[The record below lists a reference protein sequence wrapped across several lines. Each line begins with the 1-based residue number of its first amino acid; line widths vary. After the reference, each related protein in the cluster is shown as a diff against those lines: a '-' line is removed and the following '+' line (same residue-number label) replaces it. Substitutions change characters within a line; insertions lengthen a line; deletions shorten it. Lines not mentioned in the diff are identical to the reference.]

1 MKTCVMGRTP
11 SVRSTVAGVLVAF
24 GLLGGVPSAQAAGAL
39 MACPLGLG
47 EMTFTPAL
55 TGTPQNASVST
66 TINYGVCWA
75 RRSLTRTSATA
86 SSENVFPAALCDAAP
101 SLAPERLT
109 LKWENGETSVL
120 ELVYEGTE
128 VRGMTTVATFSGSVV
143 EGRFQ
148 GASAT
153 QAWAYPTQDLA
164 NACLAPDGLARA
176 SALVS
181 LAIE

>member
-1 MKTCVMGRTP
+1 MKTCLMGRTP
-11 SVRSTVAGVLVAF
+11 SVRSKMARVLVAF

-47 EMTFTPAL
+47 EMTFSPAL
-55 TGTPQNASVST
+55 TNTPQEASVST
-66 TINYGVCWA
+66 AINYGVCWA

-86 SSENVFPAALCDAAP
+86 SSENSFPAALCDAAP
-101 SLAPERLT
+101 SLAPVRLT

-120 ELVYEGTE
+120 ELTYEGTE
-128 VRGMTTVATFSGSVV
+128 VQGMTTVATFSGPVV

-153 QAWAYPTQDLA
+153 QAWAYSTQELA
-164 NACLAPDGLARA
+164 NACRAPDGLARA
-176 SALVS
+176 AALVGLS
-181 LAIE
+181 IE